1 MKLQL
6 ERILPDSGSSFRV
19 LLTPKLNDIYFW
31 HFHPEIEI
39 VYVEAA
45 KGPQHIGEHIS
56 SYEGSDLVLIGS
68 YIPHLNFDYGVR
80 GSAET
85 VVVQLKQ
92 DFYENGLAKIP
103 EFQQIGNLF
112 EKAKKGIS
120 FSGET
125 KKIVGELLK
134 NFSTK
139 SKFEQYLELLN
150 IFQILAK
157 SREFEVLN
165 ARPISHTNLLKHQ
178 DRMFQIYQ
186 FVDENFSK
194 PIDTAE
200 IAEKVNL
207 SLPAFCRYFKKT
219 TQLTYTEFVN
229 QYRITEAKKLLIQGY
244 LVSEV
249 CFEVGFE
256 NLAYFNRVF
265 NKITGENPSKFKKSL
280 STNKNTQWDSYQ
292 IERI

>member
-125 KKIVGELLK
+125 KMIVGELLK

-280 STNKNTQWDSYQ
+280 SPNKNTQWDSYQ